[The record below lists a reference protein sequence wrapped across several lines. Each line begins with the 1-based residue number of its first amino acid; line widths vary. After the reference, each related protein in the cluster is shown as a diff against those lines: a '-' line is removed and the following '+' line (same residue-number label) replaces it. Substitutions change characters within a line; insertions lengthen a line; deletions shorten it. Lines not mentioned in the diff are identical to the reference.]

1 MNYTSFTF
9 HIIQFKIILSVMNRL
24 VIIACNTRKVR
35 IKAILSLSFVEIP
48 DFSPMA
54 LHHNLHRLIASPE
67 L

>member
-1 MNYTSFTF
+1 
-9 HIIQFKIILSVMNRL
+9 MNRL

-54 LHHNLHRLIASPE
+54 LHHNLHRLIASPK